1 MRCLRRV
8 KGVTILHKVKNQI
21 EIGTVG
27 SGIECGEEEDRVVE
41 ENGRND

>member
-1 MRCLRRV
+1 M
-8 KGVTILHKVKNQI
+8 TILHKVKNQI

-27 SGIECGEEEDRVVE
+27 SGIESGEEDRVVE